1 MNETPTKCREKWKKI
16 RENFRKA
23 SNLRK
28 TKSGQAAKNF
38 KPIRFAKELSFLT
51 PYIHAESQSLSNVPA
66 QLSDD
71 EEHSFTSSSS
81 VNIASPAHG
90 SSTMSP
96 GSPISKTPPPKK
108 KKPTESLP
116 GSTQS
121 LFQSYLDKKYSH
133 DRQEEEDPIITFFKN
148 LGHTVSQFFPDL
160 RLRVKRAVF
169 NIVCEAEE
177 ENIQRNAT
185 VNMSTPIA
193 SGSSSRQEY
202 ATDVDGS
209 SSRQS
214 YIILNTSQLQSVEG
228 TSQMATSPLQSQTQN
243 YASPLNEYIRFQK

>member
-1 MNETPTKCREKWKKI
+1 MMK
-16 RENFRKA
+16 
-23 SNLRK
+23 
-28 TKSGQAAKNF
+28 
-38 KPIRFAKELSFLT
+38 
-51 PYIHAESQSLSNVPA
+51 
-66 QLSDD
+66 
-71 EEHSFTSSSS
+71 
-81 VNIASPAHG
+81 NIASLHPLQ
-90 SSTMSP
+90 STLLRQHMDHQQCRP
-96 GSPISKTPPPKK
+96 DHLYQKRHHRRLP
-108 KKPTESLP
+108 LP

-133 DRQEEEDPIITFFKN
+133 DRQEEEDPIIMFFKN
-148 LGHTVSQFFPDL
+148 LGHTVSQFSPDL

-177 ENIQRNAT
+177 NIQRNAT
-185 VNMSTPIA
+185 VNISTPIA
-193 SGSSSRQEY
+193 SSSSSRQEY